1 MYRTTVKLALFC
13 VIATLSISCKTK
25 AQTTDTTTVEKREQQ
40 RGQERPN
47 GKQPPSTDEMFAQM
61 DANKD
66 GKLAK
71 TEVKGGLQKDF
82 AKVDTNGDGFITKE
96 ELEKAPKPSRKG
108 PPNRN

>member
-40 RGQERPN
+40 RGQERPKN
-47 GKQPPSTDEMFAQM
+47 GQRPSVEELFAKM
-61 DANKD
+61 DTNKD

-71 TEVKGGLQKDF
+71 TEVKGPLQKDF
-82 AKVDTNGDGFITKE
+82 AKIDSNGDGFISAE
-96 ELEKAPKPSRKG
+96 ELEKAPKPNRQG